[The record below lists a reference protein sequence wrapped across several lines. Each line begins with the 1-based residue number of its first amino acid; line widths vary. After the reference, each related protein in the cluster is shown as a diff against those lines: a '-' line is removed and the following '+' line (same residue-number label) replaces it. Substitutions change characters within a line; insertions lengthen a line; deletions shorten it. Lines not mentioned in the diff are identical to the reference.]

1 METSDLQDM
10 KEKISKIF
18 WALIL
23 ILGVTSCSYRQ
34 IIFDFHSFFAT
45 RAAVRFFDLSSEQKK
60 VFEERWQVFSRSIA
74 ENKLPQIL
82 TELEKLGQSP
92 DPAAV
97 MGPLEGVS
105 AEIMSEAC
113 RSFSPV
119 LADLSPAQIKHLADK
134 LRDRNSKF
142 DPEKQGGL
150 SKYRESRAEE
160 MFSTIKNWF
169 GRITDSQKE
178 LIRTLEAEKYSSN
191 DLWEVNYLLY
201 SRDAQDVI
209 LSIMQKNLGHTKKM
223 EQSCLDY
230 IRTPEFFL
238 SEQSKLFKGKLSG
251 YRQIMLR
258 EIFKAMEP
266 DQRRHL
272 IEELTKLVEELRAWS
287 RGL

>member
-1 METSDLQDM
+1 M

-18 WALIL
+18 LALIL

-45 RAAVRFFDLSSEQKK
+45 RAAVRFFDLSGEQKK

-82 TELEKLGQSP
+82 TELEKLGQSS

-97 MGPLEGVS
+97 MGPLEGVG
-105 AEIMSEAC
+105 AEIISEAC

-119 LADLSPAQIKHLADK
+119 LADLSPAQIKHFADK
-134 LRDRNSKF
+134 LRERNSKF

-150 SKYRESRAEE
+150 SKYRESRSEE

-169 GRITDSQKE
+169 GRITVSQKE

-191 DLWEVNYLLY
+191 DFWEVNYLLY

-209 LSIMQKNLGHTKKM
+209 LSIMQKNLGHPKKM

-230 IRTPEFFL
+230 IRTPEIFL
-238 SEQSKLFKGKLSG
+238 SGPSKLFKGKLSG
-251 YRQIMLR
+251 YRQTMLR

-266 DQRRHL
+266 DQRRRL
-272 IEELTKLVEELRAWS
+272 IEELRKLAEELRAWS

>member
-1 METSDLQDM
+1 MKTSDLQEM

-34 IIFDFHSFFAT
+34 IFFDFHSFFAT

-60 VFEERWQVFSRSIA
+60 VFEERWQVFSRLIA
-74 ENKLPQIL
+74 ENKLPKIL
-82 TELEKLGQSP
+82 TELEKLGRSP

-97 MGPLEGVS
+97 IGPLEGVG

-113 RSFSPV
+113 RSFSPI
-119 LADLSPAQIKHLADK
+119 LADLSSAQIKHLADK
-134 LRDRNSKF
+134 LRERNSKF

-169 GRITDSQKE
+169 GRITDYQKE

-209 LSIMQKNLGHTKKM
+209 LSIMQKNLGHAKKM
-223 EQSCLDY
+223 EQSCLAY
-230 IRTPEFFL
+230 IRTPENFL

-272 IEELTKLVEELRAWS
+272 IEELRKLVEELRAWS

>member
-1 METSDLQDM
+1 METFDLQDM

-18 WALIL
+18 LALIL

-45 RAAVRFFDLSSEQKK
+45 RAAVRFFDLSGEQKK
-60 VFEERWQVFSRSIA
+60 VFEERWQVFARSVA

-134 LRDRNSKF
+134 LRERNSKF

-150 SKYRESRAEE
+150 SKYRESREEE

-169 GRITDSQKE
+169 GRITDLQKE

-209 LSIMQKNLGHTKKM
+209 LSIMQKNLGHAKKM
-223 EQSCLDY
+223 EQSCLAY
-230 IRTPEFFL
+230 IRTPENFL

-266 DQRRHL
+266 DQRRRL
-272 IEELTKLVEELRAWS
+272 IEELRKLVEELRAWS